1 MLKLLRRASWNLVD
15 QILSALT
22 NVVLSFVVAREVSA
36 TSFGA
41 FSIAF
46 IIFGLA
52 IGLNRAWVGEPMS
65 IRHAALNEEEM
76 RPVRSGAFG
85 ATLGL
90 TIPLSL
96 IIGVVAL
103 VVGGS
108 LGHTLL
114 ALACVLPGLILQDT
128 CRMVYFAERKPAR
141 AAAND
146 AAWAVLQFAALA
158 VLLVGGARQ
167 PWEFVLAWGGAA
179 TVCAIGGMVML
190 RAWPHVLGTVQ
201 WMREHFSLGGYL
213 FAEYLLGIGVY
224 QGGILLVGAFL
235 GQANI
240 GSLRASL
247 VLLGPLGIL
256 SAAMTTFLLPEVSR
270 RPELPSSTRMKIAFA
285 SSSTLVVI
293 TALYLVFLLVLP
305 DSVGTALLGDT
316 WSGAREVLIP
326 MATWSA
332 AASAS
337 AGPAMMLYAMG
348 LARVT
353 FRLHVIAAPGV
364 ILAFIV
370 GGYLNGA
377 VGAAWGLAILGIVTL
392 PLWCGQLAISLR
404 GHTKRLAEAAENT
417 AGTPPPA
424 VV

>member
-1 MLKLLRRASWNLVD
+1 MLKLLRRASWNLID
-15 QILSALT
+15 QGLSALT

-36 TSFGA
+36 TAFGS

-52 IGLNRAWVGEPMS
+52 IGLERAWVGEPMS
-65 IRHAALNEEEM
+65 IRHASLNDEEM
-76 RPVRSGAFG
+76 RPIRSGALG
-85 ATLGL
+85 ASLGM

-96 IIGVVAL
+96 IVAAVGL
-103 VVGGS
+103 AVGGG
-108 LGHTLL
+108 LGHTLI

-128 CRMVYFAERKPAR
+128 CRMVFFAERKPAR
-141 AAAND
+141 AAGND
-146 AAWAVLQFAALA
+146 AIWALIQFTALA
-158 VLLVGGARQ
+158 VLLLGGARQ

-179 TVCAIGGMVML
+179 TICAIGGMVVL
-190 RAWPHVLGTVQ
+190 RAWPNVLGTIR

-235 GQANI
+235 GRANI

-270 RPELPSSTRMKIAFA
+270 RPELPSSTRMKVALGC
-285 SSSTLVVI
+285 SSG
-293 TALYLVFLLVLP
+293 LVLVTAIYTAVLLLLP
-305 DSVGTALLGDT
+305 TSVGVAMLGDT
-316 WSGAREVLIP
+316 WAGAREVLIP

-332 AASAS
+332 AAAAS
-337 AGPAMMLYAMG
+337 AGPALMLYAMG

-364 ILAFIV
+364 ILAFII
-370 GGYLNGA
+370 GGQLNGA
-377 VGAAWGLAILGIVTL
+377 VGAAWGLAILGIATL

-404 GHTKRLAEAAENT
+404 GHTKRLAEAAANT
-417 AGTPPPA
+417 ADTPPPA

>member
-1 MLKLLRRASWNLVD
+1 M
-15 QILSALT
+15 
-22 NVVLSFVVAREVSA
+22 
-36 TSFGA
+36 
-41 FSIAF
+41 
-46 IIFGLA
+46 
-52 IGLNRAWVGEPMS
+52 
-65 IRHAALNEEEM
+65 
-76 RPVRSGAFG
+76 
-85 ATLGL
+85 

-96 IIGVVAL
+96 IIGTVGL

-158 VLLVGGARQ
+158 VLLLDGARQ

-179 TVCAIGGMVML
+179 TVCAIGGMVVL
-190 RAWPHVLGTVQ
+190 RAWPHVLGTVR

-240 GSLRASL
+240 GSLRAAL

-270 RPELPSSTRMKIAFA
+270 RPELPSSTRMKIAFG
-285 SSSTLVVI
+285 SSSMLVLI
-293 TALYLVFLLVLP
+293 TAVYRLFLLLLPTAWVLRC
-305 DSVGTALLGDT
+305 S
-316 WSGAREVLIP
+316 
-326 MATWSA
+326 ATP
-332 AASAS
+332 
-337 AGPAMMLYAMG
+337 GPA
-348 LARVT
+348 
-353 FRLHVIAAPGV
+353 PGR
-364 ILAFIV
+364 
-370 GGYLNGA
+370 Y
-377 VGAAWGLAILGIVTL
+377 
-392 PLWCGQLAISLR
+392 
-404 GHTKRLAEAAENT
+404 
-417 AGTPPPA
+417 
-424 VV
+424 

>member
-15 QILSALT
+15 QVLSALT

-41 FSIAF
+41 FSVAF

-52 IGLNRAWVGEPMS
+52 IGLERAWVGEPLS
-65 IRHAALNEEEM
+65 IRHAALTDEEM
-76 RPVRSGAFG
+76 RPVTSGAFG

-96 IIGVVAL
+96 IIGTVGL
-103 VVGGS
+103 VIGQS

-114 ALACVLPGLILQDT
+114 ALACVLPGLVLQDT
-128 CRMVYFAERKPAR
+128 YRMVSFAERKPRR

-146 AAWAVLQFAALA
+146 AAWAVIQFVALA
-158 VLLVGGARQ
+158 VLLFGGGRQ

-179 TVCAIGGMVML
+179 TVCAIGGMVLL
-190 RAWPHVLGTVQ
+190 RAWPHVLGTVR
-201 WMREHFSLGGYL
+201 WMREQFSLGSYL

-256 SAAMTTFLLPEVSR
+256 SASMTTFLLPEVSR
-270 RPELPSSTRMKIAFA
+270 RPELPSSTRMKVALGC
-285 SSSTLVVI
+285 SSVLVLV
-293 TALYLVFLLVLP
+293 TGVYLVILLLLP
-305 DSVGTALLGDT
+305 LSVGTAMLGDT
-316 WSGAREVLIP
+316 WTGAREVLVP

-332 AASAS
+332 AAAAS

-364 ILAFIV
+364 ILAFIL
-370 GGYLNGA
+370 GGHLNGA
-377 VGAAWGLAILGIVTL
+377 VGAAWGLAILAIVSL
-392 PLWCGQLAISLR
+392 PLWCAQLAISLR
-404 GHTKRLAEAAENT
+404 SHTKALAEAARST
-417 AGTPPPA
+417 ADGPPPA
-424 VV
+424 VG

>member
-15 QILSALT
+15 QGLSALT
-22 NVVLSFVVAREVSA
+22 NVALSFVVAREVSA

-52 IGLNRAWVGEPMS
+52 IGLERAWVGEPLS
-65 IRHAALNEEEM
+65 IRHAALTDEEM

-96 IIGVVAL
+96 
-103 VVGGS
+103 VVGTIGLVIGQS

-128 CRMVYFAERKPAR
+128 CRMVFFAERKPAR

-146 AAWAVLQFAALA
+146 AAWAVIQFAALA
-158 VLLVGGARQ
+158 VLLQRGDRE

-179 TVCAIGGMVML
+179 TVCAVGGMVLL
-190 RAWPHVLGTVQ
+190 RAWPHVLGTAR
-201 WMREHFSLGGYL
+201 WLREHFSLGGYL

-240 GSLRASL
+240 GSLRAAL

-256 SAAMTTFLLPEVSR
+256 SAAMTTFLLPEISR
-270 RPELPSSTRMKIAFA
+270 RPELPSSTRMKVAFGC
-285 SSSTLVVI
+285 SS
-293 TALYLVFLLVLP
+293 ALVLVTAVYVAILLLLP
-305 DSVGTALLGDT
+305 LGVGTEMLGDT
-316 WSGAREVLIP
+316 WAGAREVLVP
-326 MATWSA
+326 MATFSA

-348 LARVT
+348 LARAT

-364 ILAFIV
+364 ILAFVI
-370 GGYLNGA
+370 GGQLNGA
-377 VGAAWGLAILGIVTL
+377 VGAAWGLAILGIVSL
-392 PLWCGQLAISLR
+392 PLWCGQLVISLR
-404 GHTKRLAEAAENT
+404 GHTKKLAEAAANT
-417 AGTPPPA
+417 ADTPPPA

>member
-15 QILSALT
+15 QVLSALT

-46 IIFGLA
+46 IIFGLL
-52 IGLNRAWVGEPMS
+52 IGLERAWVGEPLS
-65 IRHAALNEEEM
+65 IRHAALTDDEM
-76 RPVRSGAFG
+76 RPVTSGAMG
-85 ATLGL
+85 ASLGL
-90 TIPLSL
+90 TLPLS
-96 IIGVVAL
+96 VVLGAVGL
-103 VVGGS
+103 VLGNS

-128 CRMVYFAERKPAR
+128 CRMVFFAVRSPRR

-146 AAWAVLQFAALA
+146 AAWAVIQFSALA
-158 VLLVGGARQ
+158 VLLLAGARE
-167 PWEFVLAWGGAA
+167 PWQFVLAWGGAA
-179 TVCAIGGMVML
+179 TVCAVGGMALL
-190 RAWPHVLGTVQ
+190 RARPRPLGTVR

-224 QGGILLVGAFL
+224 QGGILMVGAFL

-240 GSLRASL
+240 GSLRAAL

-270 RPELPSSTRMKIAFA
+270 RPELPSNTRMKVALG
-285 SSSTLVVI
+285 SSSALVVVTGI
-293 TALYLVFLLVLP
+293 YLLVLLLLP
-305 DSVGTALLGDT
+305 QSVGTALLGDT
-316 WSGAREVLIP
+316 WPGARDVLVP

-332 AASAS
+332 AAAAS

-353 FRLHVIAAPGV
+353 FRLHVIQAPMV
-364 ILAFIV
+364 VLAFIV
-370 GGYLNGA
+370 GGYLHGA
-377 VGAAWGLAILGIVTL
+377 VGAAWALAIVAVVSL
-392 PLWCGQLAISLR
+392 PLWCLQLAVSLR
-404 GHTKRLAEAAENT
+404 GHTKALAQGTHDT

-424 VV
+424 VI